1 MKLSA
6 PSAILFLLSL
16 AFAAVAV
23 LKFYGVHIPQIP
35 LSVMWCC
42 AIAYG
47 ILFISVISR
56 GL

>member
-23 LKFYGVHIPQIP
+23 LKFYGAHIPQIP